1 MMTDEMSSLLEA
13 RDTLTQMLQRKEL
26 GAEVSAQ
33 IEHVL
38 EIIEKD
44 IQQGKNSEGR

>member
-1 MMTDEMSSLLEA
+1 MTDEISSLLEA
-13 RDTLTQMLQRKEL
+13 RDTLTQMLQRQEL

-38 EIIEKD
+38 EIIEKS
-44 IQQGKNSEGR
+44 IRQYQCGEGR